1 MYSIDTCP
9 SHSCHYFYYCHYIV
23 TTVTHI
29 TFVNTVTAVTAVTT
43 SVLSWEGLQLAG
55 VEGSSLGPAQAMEEQ
70 MVVAIFEVC

>member
-1 MYSIDTCP
+1 MTYVLVTHVTIFTTVT
-9 SHSCHYFYYCHYIV
+9 IV

-29 TFVNTVTAVTAVTT
+29 TFVNTVTAITAVTT